1 MAFSR
6 CEGCRWYSE
15 SMDWCNHPEKGKDC
29 DVRIAW
35 EDHKKGLK

>member
-1 MAFSR
+1 MAFER
-6 CEGCRWYSE
+6 CVGCRWYSE